1 MTSGT
6 GSKFSS
12 IRAGS
17 SWTLSTCSSIS
28 CCAFKAYILI
38 TQICAIRPF
47 ASSVVLEWNL
57 LCSIHLEGLFHVW
70 SLHRE
75 EFPSPEEEEPSSL
88 AIQDFQTWSD
98 WLQLYVVFQTLV
110 CRNTNDLRC
119 FPIHVLWCS
128 VNYTFQAFPS
138 FFFQGGKN
146 GFSILLTMILFV
158 KRKEWK
164 LLLKKWDYLRMLYL
178 WSRQWVHCEP

>member
-138 FFFQGGKN
+138 YSFFKAGRTVFRFFWQW
-146 GFSILLTMILFV
+146 FYLS
-158 KRKEWK
+158 KEKYGSCYW
-164 LLLKKWDYLRMLYL
+164 R
-178 WSRQWVHCEP
+178 SEIT